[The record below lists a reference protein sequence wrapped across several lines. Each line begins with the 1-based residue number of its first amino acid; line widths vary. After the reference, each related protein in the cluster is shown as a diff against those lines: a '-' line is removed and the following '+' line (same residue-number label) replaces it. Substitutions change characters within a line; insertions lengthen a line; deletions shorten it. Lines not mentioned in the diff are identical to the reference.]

1 MIQKLLEIQQEEF
14 CNMNIFDEIYKNS
27 KNSKKK
33 IFLNQNHFYSDL
45 YNLTNEYYSFFKLN
59 LIKGEVINVILPYSL
74 DFVAIILAAR
84 LNKNVLC
91 IINPNHTGF
100 EKNSILDQSN
110 YSMILSQKPILS
122 INKKFKNIF
131 YRLKKSNFKLQ
142 LKDAFIVFTS
152 GTTSK
157 PKGAILTDNSIKNN
171 VKGIIS
177 QLNFNT
183 KDRTIIYSPPNYA
196 MGISQV
202 ITFLYLKSSFIFDN
216 EGIKFSSNFLSKIK
230 KYKITILNLN
240 VASFRYL
247 KIFKK
252 KYKLPHLK
260 TIMGGGMKMKVSDA
274 TEIFNFFQ
282 NKYLVNFYGCTEN
295 SPRVSHLMITKS
307 QLKEY
312 KNNEMLPVGKPL
324 RGTKIFIRSKNNDI
338 NKKGEIIL
346 KGNSLMRGYL
356 NSKKKPI
363 KIKEYR
369 TKDIG
374 FLTSNKNLYLIG
386 RLDNIFKS
394 GNEKISPEEIED
406 KIAPFIKN
414 KSFIVIK
421 KKHEILNWQP
431 VLVIEGKK
439 NISDQ
444 NLLTKIDKNLS
455 NFKMPKEIY
464 YLKNFFRNNYGK
476 IDRNK
481 IYNHFTK
488 YVN

>member
-1 MIQKLLEIQQEEF
+1 MIQKLSEIQQEEF
-14 CNMNIFDEIYKNS
+14 YNMNIFDEIYKNS

-33 IFLNQNHFYSDL
+33 IFLNQNHTYSDL
-45 YNLTNEYYSFFKLN
+45 YNLTNEYYSFFSLN

-91 IINPNHTGF
+91 IINPKNTGF
-100 EKNSILDQSN
+100 EINRILNQSN
-110 YSMILSQKPILS
+110 YSMVLTQKPILS
-122 INKKFKNIF
+122 INKKFKNLF

-142 LKDAFIVFTS
+142 PNDAFIVFTS
-152 GTTSK
+152 GTTSN
-157 PKGAILTDNSIKNN
+157 PKGAILTDSSIKNN
-171 VKGIIS
+171 VKGIIG
-177 QLNFNT
+177 QLNFHT